1 MLDLSYMFMDMTKD
15 INTKA
20 SEFKIITDQ
29 KDEPNL
35 KEAQKFV
42 GGYVE
47 GITFPNGDYLII
59 NEEGKLMQLPLNP
72 EATTLWRATFTK
84 DKYAFGYDDFVVGP
98 AILIK
103 KDALKIWAS

>member
-1 MLDLSYMFMDMTKD
+1 MTKEE

-20 SEFKIITDQ
+20 SEFKIITDS

-35 KEAQKFV
+35 KEAQEFV
-42 GGYVE
+42 GGMVE

-84 DKYAFGYDDFVVGP
+84 DKYAFGYEDFVVGP

-103 KDALKIWAS
+103 KDAQKIWAS